1 MIIKNP
7 EIPQIGDVWKHVSG
21 NDVFVRISDEE
32 GIAHFGPTLE
42 KSFYSKHK
50 HKRFGSFVYTFINIH
65 SEIEIL
71 ETKDRV
77 LLSSLDEN
85 TIKTG
90 Y

>member
-42 KSFYSKHK
+42 KMFYSKHK
-50 HKRFGSFVYTFINIH
+50 KRIECFAYTFINTH

-77 LLSSLDEN
+77 LLSSLYEN